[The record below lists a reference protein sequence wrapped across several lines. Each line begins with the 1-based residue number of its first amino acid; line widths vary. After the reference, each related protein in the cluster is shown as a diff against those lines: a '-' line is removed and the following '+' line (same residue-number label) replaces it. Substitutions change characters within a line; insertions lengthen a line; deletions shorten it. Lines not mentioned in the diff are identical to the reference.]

1 MICFLSFFFIGV
13 NIYPQNLMWDRY
25 TITPPLGTIKSIT
38 ASDIEVFAASGRY
51 LLFFNKP
58 SYAFEK
64 SVLFDCELEI
74 IGYDN
79 YTNDLWIV
87 YPDGII
93 RFNTLSFTLRSYPL
107 PGSISRFALDVK
119 YVYFEYTKAVD
130 RFALDK
136 VTGTI
141 SSINNFPNNLKW
153 YSTTK
158 LQDIRKYPFL
168 SPYYYY
174 DDVQVSQ
181 VPFQEYPITA
191 VYDDGMYLYVG
202 TDRFGLLK
210 YNKTSWASQRIV
222 YGPLDSQIR
231 TVRRF
236 NQKIYFLSASGISFF
251 EEDSRDWHYLR
262 LNRSATDIIA
272 VNNEIYLSRDNRLF
286 RTSGNLEFP
295 LDNFTADVL
304 TLNTD
309 SQYIYIGTR
318 SGLYKV
324 IQGTSNLIP
333 FGPAS
338 YAVYYVYPAENA
350 VYAGGEFALY
360 KYSRAEGTWIT
371 EFNFGVKDIVGIA
384 DGLYALG
391 TNNQI
396 MRHPGALSDS
406 TAPDT
411 NWTLLP
417 YFNIYD
423 IDTDNEVLYC
433 ATYAGIHYYEPGTNL
448 YKPIYNLPRKHYDY
462 VFVTDNTLTAISE
475 NAIYTL
481 PLEYRD

>member
-1 MICFLSFFFIGV
+1 MILFLSFFFIGI
-13 NIYPQNLMWDRY
+13 NIYPQNLMWDHY

-51 LLFFNKP
+51 LLFFNKQ

-64 SVLFDCELEI
+64 SILFDCELEI

-87 YPDGII
+87 CPDGII
-93 RFNTLSFTLRSYPL
+93 RFNTLSFTTRFYPIEGL
-107 PGSISRFALDVK
+107 IARFALDAK
-119 YVYFEYTKAVD
+119 YVYFVHTKAVE

-136 VTGTI
+136 VTGAL
-141 SSINNFPNNLKW
+141 SSINNFPENLKW
-153 YSTTK
+153 YSLT
-158 LQDIRKYPFL
+158 LPQDIRKYPFL

-174 DDVQVSQ
+174 DDAQVSQ

-191 VYDDGMYLYVG
+191 LYDDGMYLYVG

-236 NQKIYFLSASGISFF
+236 DQNIYFLCATGISFF
-251 EEDSRDWHYLR
+251 EKDSKNWKYLR
-262 LNRSATDIIA
+262 LNRSANDIIS
-272 VNNEIYLSRDNRLF
+272 VNNEIYLSRDNLLL

-295 LDNFTADVL
+295 LDHMTDNVL
-304 TLNTD
+304 TLNAD
-309 SQYIYIGTR
+309 SQYIYVGTR

-324 IQGTSNLIP
+324 IHGTSNLIP
-333 FGPAS
+333 FGPAN
-338 YAVYYVYPAENA
+338 YAVYYVYPTEDA

-360 KYSRAEGTWIT
+360 RYSREEGTWAT
-371 EFNFGVKDIVGIA
+371 EFNFGVKDIVSI
-384 DGLYALG
+384 DDDIYALG
-391 TNNQI
+391 MNNQI
-396 MRHPGALSDS
+396 IRRPGALSDS
-406 TAPDT
+406 AALDS

-433 ATYAGIHYYEPGTNL
+433 ATYAGIHYYEPQTNL
-448 YKPIYNLPRKHYDY
+448 YKPIYNLPRINFAHLL
-462 VFVTDNTLTAISE
+462 VTDDTLIAISE
-475 NAIYTL
+475 NAIFTL